1 MGLPVQSAQVSFQ
14 RHIRPIFERLS
25 GLQWVNNGFASW
37 FGAAAP
43 FEAARIMSRLADNS
57 PSNQEFR
64 RQILK
69 QFRNPKPTVNNL
81 GKELWPSFYGDAV
94 DALSPGTTPN
104 ADSSLADPR
113 SLASLSESQLTW
125 LQAWADGKFV
135 NDPPPTPAGSLDQ
148 VDLALQPATLD
159 EAALAFCLAD
169 AFHPGCELTW
179 PVRIRHLYSGLFRI
193 KRRPAGFVEPDYGDV
208 LTPAVAVSPTG
219 PLNGSAAGDLTRW
232 MAVPWQ
238 TDTASCL
245 AGYDFFNTSLHLLP
259 TFWPARVPKHRAAR
273 GRLLE
278 GHGSVAATARAN
290 RAVSCPL

>member
-1 MGLPVQSAQVSFQ
+1 M
-14 RHIRPIFERLS
+14 
-25 GLQWVNNGFASW
+25 
-37 FGAAAP
+37 
-43 FEAARIMSRLADNS
+43 
-57 PSNQEFR
+57 
-64 RQILK
+64 
-69 QFRNPKPTVNNL
+69 
-81 GKELWPSFYGDAV
+81 
-94 DALSPGTTPN
+94 
-104 ADSSLADPR
+104 
-113 SLASLSESQLTW
+113 TW

-259 TFWPARVPKHRAAR
+259 TFWPARVPNTVLREEDYLKVMDRSRPQQERIELFHAR
-273 GRLLE
+273 FDWFRIFAGQGAPPQTTQMITKFAELGIIEERKGPDDLPGVPLRVWVESKPGLTDPDAGPPGPSQTPAGKSIFAGRSLRQFGQYGKRPHE
-278 GHGSVAATARAN
+278 
-290 RAVSCPL
+290 